1 MDKRKASIENDLAL
15 APNIKKT
22 IHITRHL
29 KWYIIGASV
38 IIVIG
43 LIFGIIY
50 GGLNLGIDYTGGTL
64 MTVDMGK
71 EYNVND
77 VRDVLA
83 ANGFADAPVVT
94 SVSNTGAHDAII
106 RMQERGTPEEQ
117 RVVRENIIKGLQA
130 KYPDAKQ
137 SNAQRVG
144 GVASSELVRNTMLA
158 ILVASVL
165 ILLYVGI
172 RFKLIA
178 GVAAVTALLHDIL
191 IMTAFV
197 IIFRIQ
203 VNSPYIAAVLTIL
216 GYSINDTIVVFD
228 RIRENEPKFYPKI
241 LNRFELTDLSIK
253 QTMVRSINSSMTV
266 LMSTVALYIFGVD
279 SIKEFALP
287 MIIGI
292 VSGTYSSIFV
302 AAPIWAWWKDS
313 IDFKKGLIK
322 THSNA
327 KPKNA

>member
-1 MDKRKASIENDLAL
+1 MDNKKVTAVSQENLDEKV
-15 APNIKKT
+15 KKSY
-22 IHITRHL
+22 HITKHL
-29 KWYIIGASV
+29 KWYMIGASV

-43 LIFGIIY
+43 IVFFIIF

-64 MTVDMGK
+64 MTINMGQS
-71 EYNVND
+71 YDVND
-77 VRDVLA
+77 VRNVLA
-83 ANGFADAPVVT
+83 QNGYADAPVT
-94 SVSNTGAHDAII
+94 MSKSSTGENEAII
-106 RMQERGTPEEQ
+106 RMQERGTAEKQ
-117 RVVRENIIKGLQA
+117 ATDRENIMKGLQE
-130 KYPDAKQ
+130 KYPNAKLMN
-137 SNAQRVG
+137 SQRVG
-144 GVASSELVRNTMLA
+144 GVASSELVRNTGLA
-158 ILVASVL
+158 ILISSIL
-165 ILLYVGI
+165 ILIYVGI

-197 IIFRIQ
+197 VIFRIQ

-228 RIRENEPKFYPKI
+228 RIRENEPKYYPRL
-241 LNRFELTDLSIK
+241 LNRFQLTDLSIK

-266 LMSTVALYIFGVD
+266 LITTVALYVFGVD

-287 MIIGI
+287 MIVGI

-313 IDFKKGLIK
+313 IDFKKGVIK
-322 THSNA
+322 VHSNA
-327 KPKNA
+327 KPKKA